1 MVKIFSAQQIKEVD
15 AGTIREEGITSTDLM
30 ERAAGAVAKA
40 IMQRWHRTTGITVFA
55 GPGNNGGDALAVARI
70 LHEAGYTLE
79 VFLFNTAGKLSADCQ
94 TNKARLQALEG
105 VHFVEVSNQFEPP
118 QLTAEKLIIDGL
130 FGTGLNK
137 PLTGGYAS
145 LIKFINSSPAQVVS
159 IDMPSGLMCDDN
171 SLNIRA
177 HIVQATLTLTFQQ
190 PKLSMFLPENAGN
203 IGELKVLDIGLSP
216 NQMAQAEAAAFVI
229 EETDMTALLKP
240 RDKFGHKGTF
250 GNALL
255 IAGQYGMAGAAL
267 LAAKSC
273 LRSGVG
279 KVTVCT
285 PQMNNNILQATIPEA
300 VLKLDPAD
308 TIFTQAIA
316 TDGYEAMAIGP
327 GIGTEKATA
336 LAFIEQVTHSRIP
349 LVIDADG
356 LNILAHHKSW
366 LNQIP
371 ANAILT
377 PHPAE
382 FKRISNA
389 RNDDY
394 SLLDEA
400 CNMAKER
407 QIHIILKGHHTA
419 VCTPS
424 GKIYFNA
431 TGNSGMATAG
441 SGDVLTG
448 IITALLAQKY
458 PAETA
463 CLLGVYLHGS
473 AGDIAAE
480 TLGEDSLM
488 ASDIIEAL
496 PRAFKKLR
504 ATGC

>member
-1 MVKIFSAQQIKEVD
+1 
-15 AGTIREEGITSTDLM
+15 
-30 ERAAGAVAKA
+30 
-40 IMQRWHRTTGITVFA
+40 
-55 GPGNNGGDALAVARI
+55 
-70 LHEAGYTLE
+70 
-79 VFLFNTAGKLSADCQ
+79 
-94 TNKARLQALEG
+94 
-105 VHFVEVSNQFEPP
+105 
-118 QLTAEKLIIDGL
+118 
-130 FGTGLNK
+130 
-137 PLTGGYAS
+137 
-145 LIKFINSSPAQVVS
+145 
-159 IDMPSGLMCDDN
+159 
-171 SLNIRA
+171 
-177 HIVQATLTLTFQQ
+177 
-190 PKLSMFLPENAGN
+190 
-203 IGELKVLDIGLSP
+203 
-216 NQMAQAEAAAFVI
+216 
-229 EETDMTALLKP
+229 
-240 RDKFGHKGTF
+240 
-250 GNALL
+250 
-255 IAGQYGMAGAAL
+255 
-267 LAAKSC
+267 
-273 LRSGVG
+273 
-279 KVTVCT
+279 
-285 PQMNNNILQATIPEA
+285 
-300 VLKLDPAD
+300 
-308 TIFTQAIA
+308 
-316 TDGYEAMAIGP
+316 MAIGP

-419 VCTPS
+419 ICTPS